1 MKEKII
7 VGMSGGVDSAVAS
20 AILKE
25 EGFEVEGLF
34 MKNWEE
40 NSEYCQSE
48 QDYKDALQVCDK
60 LNIPLRSV
68 NFSKQYWDRVF
79 KHFLSEYE
87 QGRTPNPDILC
98 NTEIKFKEFY
108 NYALK
113 LGAQR
118 IATGHYVQTKAS
130 KNSVLLLKGDDPN
143 KDQSYFL
150 YKLNQKQIS
159 SALFPIGKLE
169 KKRVRSFAKKYHFTN
184 FSKKDSVGICFIG
197 KRDLMKFL
205 SNYIPKKTGYIID
218 EKGKRLGTHQGVMFY
233 TIGQRKGLGIG
244 GINNGYDGAWYVA
257 DKDITNNE
265 LIAVQG
271 HAHPALYHTKLIA
284 SNIHWISGY
293 EPTKKTQLKAK
304 IRYRGKEKACNIK
317 KLDDDMILVSFK
329 APRFAISPGQSVVFY
344 QKNICLGGALI
355 ESPKN

>member
-25 EGFEVEGLF
+25 EGYDVEGLF

-40 NSEYCQSE
+40 DSEFCHSE
-48 QDYKDALQVCDK
+48 QDYKDALQVCDT

-79 KHFLSEYE
+79 KYFLNEYE
-87 QGRTPNPDILC
+87 KGRTPNPDILC

-108 NYALK
+108 NYSLD

-118 IATGHYVQTKAS
+118 IATGHYVQTKRFED
-130 KNSVLLLKGDDPN
+130 NIMLLKGNDPN

-150 YKLNQKQIS
+150 HKLDQKQIS
-159 SALFPIGKLE
+159 NALFPIGKL
-169 KKRVRSFAKKYHFTN
+169 KKKHVRSFANKYRFAN
-184 FSKKDSVGICFIG
+184 FGKKDSVGICFIG
-197 KRDLMKFL
+197 KRDLIEFL

-218 EKGKRLGTHQGVMFY
+218 EKGKKIGTHQGVMFY

-244 GINNGYDGAWYVA
+244 GANNGKDGGWYVA

-271 HAHPALYHTKLIA
+271 HTHPALYHTELIA
-284 SNIHWISGY
+284 SNVHWISGTD
-293 EPTKKTQLKAK
+293 PSRVQIKAK

-317 KLDDDMILVSFK
+317 QLDEDTILVSFK
-329 APRFAISPGQSVVFY
+329 EPRFAISPGQSVVFY
-344 QKNICLGGALI
+344 QNNICLGGALI
-355 ESPKN
+355 EYPQN

>member
-1 MKEKII
+1 MDRVI

-40 NSEYCQSE
+40 DSEFCFSE
-48 QDYKDALQVCDK
+48 EEYKDALQVCDK

-79 KHFLSEYE
+79 KYFLKEY
-87 QGRTPNPDILC
+87 QNGRTPNPDILC

-108 NYALK
+108 NYAIA

-118 IATGHYVQTKAS
+118 IATGHYVQTKTYDG
-130 KNSVLLLKGDDPN
+130 NVILIKGNDHF

-150 YKLNQKQIS
+150 HRLNQKQIS
-159 SALFPIGKLE
+159 SALFPIGKL
-169 KKRVRSFAKKYHFTN
+169 KKSVVRSIASQFKFENYN
-184 FSKKDSVGICFIG
+184 KKDSVGICFIG
-197 KRDLMKFL
+197 KKNLIKFL
-205 SNYIPKKTGYIID
+205 SNYIPKKPGYIIN
-218 EKGKRLGTHQGVMFY
+218 EKGENLGTHQGVMFY

-244 GINNGYDGAWYVA
+244 GINNGGNGAWYVA

-265 LIAVQG
+265 LIVVQG
-271 HAHPALYHTKLIA
+271 HMHPALYHKKLIA
-284 SNIHWISGY
+284 SNVHWISGF
-293 EPTKKTQLKAK
+293 EPTISNLKAK
-304 IRYRGKEKACNIK
+304 IRYRGKDKSCEIK
-317 KLDDDMILVSFK
+317 KLDKHMVSVSFNE
-329 APRFAISPGQSVVFY
+329 PRFAISPGQSVVFY
-344 QKNICLGGALI
+344 QDNICLGGAII
-355 ESPKN
+355 EYAKN

>member
-40 NSEYCQSE
+40 DSEYCQSE

-79 KHFLSEYE
+79 KYFLSEYE

-108 NYALK
+108 NYALE

-118 IATGHYVQTKAS
+118 IATGHYVQKKAS

-169 KKRVRSFAKKYHFTN
+169 KKRVRSFAKKYRFTN
-184 FSKKDSVGICFIG
+184 FSKKDSVGICFPNVEVCSIWE
-197 KRDLMKFL
+197 R
-205 SNYIPKKTGYIID
+205 
-218 EKGKRLGTHQGVMFY
+218 
-233 TIGQRKGLGIG
+233 G
-244 GINNGYDGAWYVA
+244 GCG
-257 DKDITNNE
+257 
-265 LIAVQG
+265 
-271 HAHPALYHTKLIA
+271 
-284 SNIHWISGY
+284 
-293 EPTKKTQLKAK
+293 
-304 IRYRGKEKACNIK
+304 
-317 KLDDDMILVSFK
+317 
-329 APRFAISPGQSVVFY
+329 
-344 QKNICLGGALI
+344 
-355 ESPKN
+355 

>member
-40 NSEYCQSE
+40 DSEFCHSE
-48 QDYKDALQVCDK
+48 QDYKDALQVCDI
-60 LNIPLRSV
+60 LDIPLRAV

-79 KHFLSEYE
+79 KYFLNEYE
-87 QGRTPNPDILC
+87 KGRTPNPDILC

-108 NYALK
+108 NYSID

-118 IATGHYVQTKAS
+118 IATGHYVQTKTC
-130 KNSVLLLKGDDPN
+130 KNNILLLKGSDPN

-150 YKLNQKQIS
+150 HKLDQRQIS
-159 SALFPIGKLE
+159 NALFPIGQL
-169 KKRVRSFAKKYHFTN
+169 KKKDVRTFANKYHFAN

-197 KRDLMKFL
+197 KRDLIEFL
-205 SNYIPKKTGYIID
+205 PNYIPKKTGYIID
-218 EKGKRLGTHQGVMFY
+218 EKGKKIGTHQGVMFY

-244 GINNGYDGAWYVA
+244 GLNSGKDGGWYVA
-257 DKDITNNE
+257 DKDIINNE

-271 HAHPALYHTKLIA
+271 QNHPALYHTKLIA
-284 SNIHWISGY
+284 SNIHWISGS
-293 EPTKKTQLKAK
+293 EPTQIQLKAK

-317 KLDDDMILVSFK
+317 KLDNNMILVSFEE
-329 APRFAISPGQSVVFY
+329 PRFAICPGQSVVFY
-344 QKNICLGGALI
+344 QNNICLGGALI
-355 ESPKN
+355 ECPQN

>member
-7 VGMSGGVDSAVAS
+7 VGMSGGVDSAVSS

-40 NSEYCQSE
+40 DSGICHSE

-68 NFSKQYWDRVF
+68 NFSKQYWNRVF
-79 KHFLSEYE
+79 KYFLNEYE
-87 QGRTPNPDILC
+87 KGRTPNPDILC

-108 NYALK
+108 NYAFE
-113 LGAQR
+113 LGAKR
-118 IATGHYVQTKAS
+118 IATGHYVQTKTY
-130 KNSVLLLKGDDPN
+130 KNNILLLKGDDPN

-150 YKLNQKQIS
+150 HRLDQKQVS
-159 SALFPIGKLE
+159 RALFPIGKFD
-169 KKRVRSFAKKYHFTN
+169 KTHVRSFANKYRFAN

-197 KRDLMKFL
+197 KRDLIKFL
-205 SNYIPKKTGYIID
+205 SNYIPKKIGYIID
-218 EKGKRLGTHQGVMFY
+218 EKGKKLGTHQGVMFY

-244 GINNGYDGAWYVA
+244 GMNNGKDGAWYVA
-257 DKDITNNE
+257 DKDIRNNE
-265 LIAVQG
+265 LIVVQG
-271 HAHPALYHTKLIA
+271 HEHPALYHTKLIA
-284 SNIHWISGY
+284 SNTHWISGS
-293 EPTKKTQLKAK
+293 EPNKKQLKAK
-304 IRYRGKEKACNIK
+304 VRYRGKEQTCNIK
-317 KLDDDMILVSFK
+317 KLDNEMILVSFEE
-329 APRFAISPGQSVVFY
+329 PCFALSPGQSVVFY
-344 QKNICLGGALI
+344 QNNICLGGAVI

>member
-20 AILKE
+20 AILKK
-25 EGFEVEGLF
+25 EGYEVEGLF

-40 NSEYCQSE
+40 DSEFCHSE

-79 KHFLSEYE
+79 KYFLNEYE
-87 QGRTPNPDILC
+87 KGRTPNPDILC

-108 NYALK
+108 NFSLD

-118 IATGHYVQTKAS
+118 IATGHYVQTQKFED
-130 KNSVLLLKGDDPN
+130 NIVLLKGNDPN

-150 YKLNQKQIS
+150 HKLDQKQIS
-159 SALFPIGKLE
+159 NALFPIGKL
-169 KKRVRSFAKKYHFTN
+169 KKKHVRTFANKYRFTN

-197 KRDLMKFL
+197 KRNLTEFL
-205 SNYIPKKTGYIID
+205 SNYIPKKTGYIVD
-218 EKGKRLGTHQGVMFY
+218 EKGEKLGTHHGVMFY
-233 TIGQRKGLGIG
+233 TIGQRKGLRIG
-244 GINNGYDGAWYVA
+244 GLNNGKDGGWYVA

-271 HAHPALYHTKLIA
+271 HTHPALYHTKLIA
-284 SNIHWISGY
+284 SNVHWISGAD
-293 EPTKKTQLKAK
+293 PSRVQIKAK

-317 KLDDDMILVSFK
+317 HLDEDTILVSFK
-329 APRFAISPGQSVVFY
+329 EPRFAISPGQSVVFY
-344 QKNICLGGALI
+344 QNNICLGGALI
-355 ESPKN
+355 ESPQN

>member
-7 VGMSGGVDSAVAS
+7 VGMSGGVDSAVSS

-40 NSEYCQSE
+40 DSGICHSE

-68 NFSKQYWDRVF
+68 NFSKQYWNRVF
-79 KHFLSEYE
+79 KYFLNEYE
-87 QGRTPNPDILC
+87 KGRTPNPDILC

-108 NYALK
+108 NYAFE
-113 LGAQR
+113 LGAKR
-118 IATGHYVQTKAS
+118 IATGHYVQTKTY
-130 KNSVLLLKGDDPN
+130 KNNILLLKGDDPN

-150 YKLNQKQIS
+150 HRLDQKQVS
-159 SALFPIGKLE
+159 RALFPIGKFD
-169 KKRVRSFAKKYHFTN
+169 KTHVRSFANKYRFAN

-197 KRDLMKFL
+197 KRDLIKFL
-205 SNYIPKKTGYIID
+205 SNYIPKKIGYIID
-218 EKGKRLGTHQGVMFY
+218 EEGKKLGTHQGVMFY

-244 GINNGYDGAWYVA
+244 GMNNGKDGAWYVA

-265 LIAVQG
+265 LIVVQG
-271 HAHPALYHTKLIA
+271 HEHPALYHTKLIA
-284 SNIHWISGY
+284 SNTHWISGS
-293 EPTKKTQLKAK
+293 EPNKKQLKAK
-304 IRYRGKEKACNIK
+304 VRYRGKEQTCNIK
-317 KLDDDMILVSFK
+317 KLDNEMILVSFEE
-329 APRFAISPGQSVVFY
+329 PCFALSPGQSVVFY
-344 QKNICLGGALI
+344 QNNICLGGAVI

>member
-25 EGFEVEGLF
+25 EGYEVEGLF

-40 NSEYCQSE
+40 DSEFCHSE
-48 QDYKDALQVCDK
+48 QDYKDALQVCDT

-79 KHFLSEYE
+79 KYFLNEYE
-87 QGRTPNPDILC
+87 KGRTPNPDILC

-108 NYALK
+108 NYSLD

-118 IATGHYVQTKAS
+118 IATGHYVQTQKFED
-130 KNSVLLLKGDDPN
+130 NIMLLKGNDPN

-150 YKLNQKQIS
+150 HKLDQKQIS
-159 SALFPIGKLE
+159 NALFPIGKL
-169 KKRVRSFAKKYHFTN
+169 KKKHVRTFANKYRFAN

-197 KRDLMKFL
+197 KRDLTEFL
-205 SNYIPKKTGYIID
+205 SNYIPKKTGYIVD
-218 EKGKRLGTHQGVMFY
+218 EKGKKLGTHHGVMFY

-244 GINNGYDGAWYVA
+244 GLNNGKDGGWYVA

-271 HAHPALYHTKLIA
+271 HTHPALYHTKLIA
-284 SNIHWISGY
+284 SNVHWISGTY
-293 EPTKKTQLKAK
+293 PSKIQLKAK

-317 KLDDDMILVSFK
+317 QLDEDTILVSFK
-329 APRFAISPGQSVVFY
+329 EPRFAISPGQSVVFY
-344 QKNICLGGALI
+344 QNNICLGGALI
-355 ESPKN
+355 EYPQN